1 MWRQLKSR
9 TPWLVALA
17 CAAAAAYFLDGLE
30 PAVYIAPAM
39 AMVAVLLLWLRPWAG
54 GLVAVLGMATELLLD
69 VPAENPSWLATVVVV
84 FNQLG
89 RRAPSWQSW
98 VLIGGI
104 GGTCVALG
112 QGPASQRFIDAAF
125 LTFVVGSAW
134 GLGRA
139 VRRRAMAAERA
150 RAEAE
155 RLAAEDSAVV
165 VARVVEE
172 ERRRLAAEL
181 VGVVTDAVTAM
192 RADARRAGST
202 LATEAIA
209 SIASRG
215 ALAMT
220 EMRRLIGLLRAEPED
235 GVVRSAESPSVVK
248 YRHLW
253 LGRVTSLALVAVW
266 FTEMEG
272 GTGQANLLAQW
283 PLVLV
288 VAAMWIRLT
297 RPVAAATLLLVPVLA
312 AVLFGGPT
320 PGVAGLTGAVAFGL
334 VAWSVGARGD
344 VWGFGVLAVLGL
356 LAVLLAHEVSPGNEA
371 MTIAW
376 IALPLV
382 CGYLWTHFESLQEIE
397 ERRARE
403 RQAEIDAEVARAV
416 TAERI
421 RVARELHDVTS
432 HALGVMVLQAGAAE
446 ATAESKPDVAR
457 AALAEAVAAGDEAL
471 SELARLSRII
481 GPPAPTE
488 DGDSFGAQVE
498 GLVSRMRAAGL
509 RITLAVDVEPRDPV
523 IAQTAY
529 RVAQEALTNVARHA
543 RGAQVSLRIC
553 EAGDGLEIS
562 VADDGGPGDVMGTGS
577 GFGLVGLAER
587 VRALGGTLAA
597 GPRDAG
603 GFSVQATIPLS
614 TTTESPGLTAQHQG

>member
-1 MWRQLKSR
+1 MWRQLNSR

-30 PAVYIAPAM
+30 PAVYIAPAIAM
-39 AMVAVLLLWLRPWAG
+39 AAVVLLWLRPWAG
-54 GLVAVLGMATELLLD
+54 GLVAVIGMATVLLLG
-69 VPAENPSWLATVVVV
+69 VPAENPAWLATVLVA

-89 RRAPSWQSW
+89 RRAPSWHGW
-98 VLIGGI
+98 VLVAGI
-104 GGTCVALG
+104 AGTCVALG
-112 QGPASQRFIDAAF
+112 QEPVSQRLVDAAF
-125 LTFVVGSAW
+125 LTFVVGAAW

-139 VRRRAMAAERA
+139 VRRRGRLAERA

-155 RLAAEDSAVV
+155 RLVGEDSELV
-165 VARVVEE
+165 VARVVEA

-181 VGVVTDAVTAM
+181 VGVVRDAVTAM
-192 RADARRAGST
+192 RADAKLARST
-202 LATEAIA
+202 LSSEAIA

-248 YRHLW
+248 YRHVW
-253 LGRVTSLALVAVW
+253 LGRAASLALLVVW
-266 FTEMEG
+266 FAEMEG
-272 GTGQANLLAQW
+272 GTDQANLLAQW
-283 PLVLV
+283 PVVFV
-288 VAAMWIRLT
+288 VAAVWIRLA
-297 RPVAAATLLLVPVLA
+297 RPVAAATLLLVPVLV

-320 PGVAGLTGAVAFGL
+320 PGVAGLAGAVAFGL
-334 VAWSVGARGD
+334 VAWSIGTRGD
-344 VWGFGVLAVLGL
+344 VWGFGVLAVLAIM
-356 LAVLLAHEVSPGNEA
+356 AVLLAHEVSPGNEA

-376 IALPLV
+376 IALPLL
-382 CGYLWTHFESLQEIE
+382 CGYLWTHFESVQEVE

-416 TAERI
+416 VAERL
-421 RVARELHDVTS
+421 RLARELHDVTS

-446 ATAESKPDVAR
+446 ATAVTKPDVAR

-481 GPPAPTE
+481 GPAASREAGPFE
-488 DGDSFGAQVE
+488 AQLQ
-498 GLVSRMRAAGL
+498 GLVNRMRAAGL
-509 RITLAVDVEPRDPV
+509 QITVAVDVEPPDAV

-543 RGAQVSLRIC
+543 PGAQVSLRIC
-553 EAGDGLEIS
+553 RNAHDLEVS
-562 VADDGGPGDVMGTGS
+562 VIDDGTGVAAVEAGS

-587 VRALGGTLAA
+587 VRALGGTLSAGAA
-597 GPRDAG
+597 PEGS
-603 GFSVQATIPLS
+603 FSVHALIPTS
-614 TTTESPGLTAQHQG
+614 AAPGRPGLVERDRV